1 MVRVR
6 RLCRAALVGSAISV
20 VLVACLSMSY
30 ASTVPYRNYV
40 YNVWGKPV
48 LCPQAYLPDFVVD
61 GVQLGIGPLKN
72 PGDLFVAGS
81 DSIYVADSGN
91 NRIVCLDAEWN
102 VTAVIDSFVDQGQVQ
117 RFANPSG
124 IFVTESGS
132 IYVADQGNS
141 RIVELRSD
149 GSLVRVIG
157 APRTDAEGVFSENT
171 PYAPMRVAVNPLGRI
186 FVIAR
191 HVYEG
196 LMQFGADGDFEGFV
210 GAPRVQPS
218 VADIFWQKIAS
229 VQQRERMTLILPA
242 QYNSLDVDAK
252 GFVLACEKNLIR
264 RLNST
269 GTDLLRT
276 SGLFPPQGDLNVSS
290 DPDEVPS
297 LFVDIA
303 ARELGMYSVLDRTR
317 GHVFTYDSNGNLLYT
332 FGGIGYLLG
341 QFRAP
346 AAIDSIGEKL
356 LVLDS
361 QLGRITV
368 FRPTEYARYIHAAM
382 RAYNDGHYLLSEQM
396 WREVLRLNA
405 NFDLAYKGI
414 GKAYLREGD
423 YRSAMQLFRLS
434 HDRSGYSEAF
444 RMLRYEAISRYL
456 GPLLTV
462 SVLGLVALYVFRAFG
477 LAPRLKGF
485 LRRRRVSEA
494 GVDSLEQDQTPVASG
509 IRQPW
514 TSLARGIREIGSGL
528 SYSLYVIFHPFEGFW
543 SLKHERKAPL
553 ASAICMLVAVVIT
566 YIVVRQ
572 YTGFLFNFSDSSKLN
587 VVVEALSVLV
597 PFALWCLVN
606 WALTTLMDGK
616 GTLSDIF
623 TASAFALTPLVLI
636 NLPLVVIS
644 NVITLEE
651 GGYYYLFLTVAVLW
665 SVTLL
670 LLGSMTIHDYDLAK
684 TTLTAVLTAI
694 GMGSVLFIGLL
705 GVSLVDAIAQ
715 LVRDLYVEIVLRV

>member
-1 MVRVR
+1 M
-6 RLCRAALVGSAISV
+6 
-20 VLVACLSMSY
+20 
-30 ASTVPYRNYV
+30 
-40 YNVWGKPV
+40 WGKPV

-72 PGDLFVAGS
+72 PGDLFVSGR
-81 DSIYVADSGN
+81 DSIYVLDSGN
-91 NRIVCLDAEWN
+91 NRIVCLDGEWN
-102 VTAVIDSFVDQGQVQ
+102 VTAVIDRFVDQGQVQ
-117 RFANPSG
+117 RFSNPSG

-141 RIVELRSD
+141 RVVELRSD

-157 APRTDAEGVFSENT
+157 APRTDAEGVLSGNT
-171 PYAPMRVAVNPLGRI
+171 PYQPMRVAVNPLGRI

-191 HVYEG
+191 HMYEG
-196 LMQFGADGDFEGFV
+196 LMQFSANGDFEGFV

-218 VADIFWQKIAS
+218 VADIFWRQIAS

-242 QYNSLDVDAK
+242 QYNSMDVDAK

-264 RLNST
+264 RLSPT
-269 GTDLLRT
+269 GIDLLRT
-276 SGLFPPQGDLNVSS
+276 SGLFPPQGDLIVSS
-290 DPDEVPS
+290 DPDEIPS

-346 AAIDSIGEKL
+346 AAIDSMGDRL

-361 QLGRITV
+361 QLGQITV

-382 RAYNDGHYLLSEQM
+382 RAYNDGHYQLAEQM

-405 NFDLAYKGI
+405 NFDLAYTGI
-414 GKAYLREGD
+414 GKAYLRAGD
-423 YRSAMQLFRLS
+423 YRSAMRMFRLS

-444 RMLRYEAISRYL
+444 RMSRYEAIGRYL

-477 LAPRLKGF
+477 LIPKVKDF
-485 LRRRRVSEA
+485 LRRRRA
-494 GVDSLEQDQTPVASG
+494 GEPRVDSSEQGQAPVASG
-509 IRQPW
+509 TRQPW
-514 TSLARGIREIGSGL
+514 ASPLRRLREIGAGL
-528 SYSLYVIFHPFEGFW
+528 GYSLYVIFHPLDGFW
-543 SLKHERKAPL
+543 SLKHERKASL
-553 ASAICMLVAVVIT
+553 ASAICMLVSVVIT

-587 VVVEALSVLV
+587 VVVEVLSVLV
-597 PFALWCLVN
+597 PFSLWCLVN

-616 GTLSDIF
+616 GTLGDIF

-644 NVITLEE
+644 NLITLEE
-651 GGYYYLFLTVAVLW
+651 GAFYYLFLAVAVMW
-665 SVTLL
+665 SVALL
-670 LLGSMTIHDYDLAK
+670 LLGTMTVHDYDLAK
-684 TTLTAVLTAI
+684 TLLTAVLTAV
-694 GMGSVLFIGLL
+694 GMGSVLFIGLM
-705 GVSLVDAIAQ
+705 GFSLVDAIAQ